1 MLQPFIDL
9 TNDAVFGKWLEM
21 TNDSN
26 DKWQMTCHFIAQMT
40 NDPSH
45 LNVMLA
51 SPYSSGLY
59 YACFTFFIFRLESH
73 DKIST
78 NQNQM
83 TEMTKWQKIINN
95 DKWLTKSFKWSND
108 QIIFEHCLYVIS
120 TNILDRQLITNDLIT
135 WRYESAKN

>member
-1 MLQPFIDL
+1 MWPNCELL
-9 TNDAVFGKWLEM
+9 RSVFGKWLEM

-78 NQNQM
+78 NQNKRTAFILLMVIYLTGTFHWQFGWHYFTETLKITM
-83 TEMTKWQKIINN
+83 TLNPRRISVKFISNLRQN
-95 DKWLTKSFKWSND
+95 DFNV
-108 QIIFEHCLYVIS
+108 ES
-120 TNILDRQLITNDLIT
+120 TELRCH
-135 WRYESAKN
+135 